1 MTKGKQRRIEIM
13 DTTLRDGEQAEGISM
28 MPEEKRTIA
37 QRLLETVKV
46 DRIEVASARVSEG
59 ERRAVRTI
67 IDHVESKG
75 MTDRVEILGFVDVN
89 RSVDWVTSVGARVI
103 NLLTKGSLHH
113 CREQLK
119 KTHEQ
124 HLEDIRRT
132 IDYGTKQGITFNVY
146 LEDWSGGMLGCADY
160 VHEHIAA
167 LIQMPVKR
175 IMLPDTLGLLA
186 PPQVREFVGQ
196 IISAFPDRHFD
207 YHGHDDYGL
216 GTANTL
222 EAAIAGA
229 RGVHVTVN
237 GMGERAGNVTLDEVV
252 VALRDHAGI
261 RTSVD
266 ERALS
271 DISKLVEVFSGR
283 RVPANKPIVGENVFT
298 QTAGIHADGDMKGN
312 LYESRLTPA
321 RFGQHRTYAMG
332 KLMGKA
338 SLDFN
343 LERLNISLTPDQK
356 QQLLARI
363 IELGDQKKNVTTS
376 DLPFLISEVL
386 QTQELRVF
394 EVKDYSVVSNRGLR
408 PTATL
413 LVRYRDKEIHAT
425 GSGDGGYDAFMQA
438 LNGIEK
444 QLGFE
449 LPKLLDYE
457 VRIPPGGKTDA
468 LVETTIKWE
477 GGMKTRGV
485 HSDQLAAAIQAT
497 EHALN
502 MIALRIAPDQKGQGV
517 AKGQGG
523 RGKGQDV
530 RVQGQGSRGKG
541 QAARGTADIAR
552 GPSPVTAFT
561 KHKRSHG
568 STQHKKIVDSRRG

>member
-1 MTKGKQRRIEIM
+1 MSKGKARRIEIM

-59 ERRAVRTI
+59 ERRAVKTI
-67 IDHVESKG
+67 IDYAESKG
-75 MTDRVEILGFVDVN
+75 LTNRVEILGFVDGN
-89 RSVDWVTSVGARVI
+89 RSVDWATSVGARVI

-113 CREQLK
+113 CREQLR
-119 KTHEQ
+119 KTHRE
-124 HLEDIRRT
+124 HLDDIEKT
-132 IDYGTKQGITFNVY
+132 VEYGVKHGISFNVY
-146 LEDWSGGMLGCADY
+146 LEDWSGGMLGGPDY
-160 VHEHIAA
+160 VNEHIEA
-167 LIQMPVKR
+167 LAGLPVAR

-186 PPQVREFVGQ
+186 PAQVRDFVGR
-196 IISAFPDRHFD
+196 IIAAFPGRHFD

-222 EAAIAGA
+222 EAAMAGV

-271 DISKLVEVFSGR
+271 DISRLVEIFSGR

-343 LERLNISLTPDQK
+343 LERLNISLSPEQK
-356 QQLLARI
+356 QQLLTRI
-363 IELGDQKKNVTTS
+363 IELGDQKKGVTTS

-386 QTQELRVF
+386 QTRDLRVF
-394 EVKDYSVVSNRGLR
+394 EVRDYSVVSNRGLR

-413 LVRYRDKEIHAT
+413 LVRFRDRDIHAT

-438 LNGIEK
+438 LKSIEK

-449 LPKLLDYE
+449 LPRLLDYE

-502 MIALRIAPDQKGQGV
+502 MIALRSAPLPKRQGV
-517 AKGQGG
+517 
-523 RGKGQDV
+523 RGKGQPLAPFV
-530 RVQGQGSRGKG
+530 
-541 QAARGTADIAR
+541 
-552 GPSPVTAFT
+552 
-561 KHKRSHG
+561 KHKRVHG
-568 STQHKKIVDSRRG
+568 STQHKKIAHARRG

>member
-1 MTKGKQRRIEIM
+1 MSKGKPRRIEIM

-59 ERRAVRTI
+59 ERRAVKTI
-67 IDHVESKG
+67 IDYAESKG
-75 MTDRVEILGFVDVN
+75 LTDRVEVLGFVDAN
-89 RSVDWVTSVGARVI
+89 RSVDWAQSVGARVI

-119 KTHEQ
+119 KTHSQ
-124 HLEDIRRT
+124 HLDDIRKT
-132 IDYGTKQGITFNVY
+132 VEYGVRHGITFNVY
-146 LEDWSGGMLGCADY
+146 LEDWSGGMIGCPDY
-160 VHEHIAA
+160 VDTHIAA
-167 LIQMPVKR
+167 LNEMPVTR

-186 PPQVREFVGQ
+186 PGQVREFVGR
-196 IISAFPDRHFD
+196 IVAAFPGRHFD

-222 EAAIAGA
+222 EAAVAGA

-261 RTSVD
+261 RTGVD

-283 RVPANKPIVGENVFT
+283 RVPPNKPIVGENVFT

-343 LERLNISLTPDQK
+343 LERLNIALTPEQK
-356 QQLLARI
+356 QQLLSRI
-363 IELGDQKKNVTTS
+363 VELGDQKKAITTS

-386 QTQELRVF
+386 QTRELRVF

-408 PTATL
+408 PTATI
-413 LVRYRDKEIHAT
+413 LVRFRDKDIHAT

-438 LNGIEK
+438 LKSIEK
-444 QLGFE
+444 PLGFE
-449 LPKLLDYE
+449 LPRLLDYE

-502 MIALRIAPDQKGQGV
+502 MIALRSSPSQKGQR
-517 AKGQGG
+517 APF
-523 RGKGQDV
+523 
-530 RVQGQGSRGKG
+530 S
-541 QAARGTADIAR
+541 
-552 GPSPVTAFT
+552 
-561 KHKRSHG
+561 KHRRAHG
-568 STQHKKIVDSRRG
+568 STHHKKIADARRS

>member
-1 MTKGKQRRIEIM
+1 MGKAKFRRIEIM

-37 QRLLETVKV
+37 RRLLEAVKV

-59 ERRAVRTI
+59 ERRAVRSI
-67 IDHVESKG
+67 VDYAESKG
-75 MTDRVEILGFVDVN
+75 MTDRVEILGFVDLN
-89 RSVDWVTSVGARVI
+89 RSIDWAESVGVRVI

-119 KTHEQ
+119 KTHQQ
-124 HLEDIRRT
+124 HLDDIRRT
-132 IDYGTKQGITFNVY
+132 VEYGAKLGVTFNVY
-146 LEDWSGGMLGCADY
+146 LEDWSGGMIASPEY
-160 VHEHIAA
+160 VLEHIAA
-167 LIQMPVKR
+167 LIDMPAHVVRR

-186 PPQVREFVGQ
+186 PAQVRVMVERVIQ
-196 IISAFPDRHFD
+196 AFPGRHFD
-207 YHGHDDYGL
+207 FHGHNDYGL

-222 EAAIAGA
+222 EAALSGVH
-229 RGVHVTVN
+229 GVHVTVN

-252 VALRDHAGI
+252 VALRDHAGV
-261 RTSVD
+261 RTGVD
-266 ERALS
+266 ERALA

-283 RVPANKPIVGENVFT
+283 RVPQNKPISGENVFT

-321 RFGQHRTYAMG
+321 RFGRHRTYAMG

-343 LERLNISLTPDQK
+343 LERLNITLTPAQK
-356 QQLLARI
+356 QQLLALI
-363 IELGDQKKNVTTS
+363 VELGDQKKSVTTS

-386 QTQELRVF
+386 QTRDLRVF

-408 PTATL
+408 PTATV
-413 LVRYRDKEIHAT
+413 LVRCRDKDIHAT

-438 LNGIEK
+438 LKSIEK

-449 LPKLLDYE
+449 LPRLLDYE

-477 GGMKTRGV
+477 GGIKTRGV

-502 MIALRIAPDQKGQGV
+502 MIALRSAPSLPKGV
-517 AKGQGG
+517 AKPG
-523 RGKGQDV
+523 R
-530 RVQGQGSRGKG
+530 
-541 QAARGTADIAR
+541 TH
-552 GPSPVTAFT
+552 GPT
-561 KHKRSHG
+561 H
-568 STQHKKIVDSRRG
+568 HKKVAHARRG

>member
-1 MTKGKQRRIEIM
+1 MGKPRRIEVM

-37 QRLLETVKV
+37 RRLLETVKV

-59 ERRAVRTI
+59 ERRAVKTI
-67 IDHVESKG
+67 IDYVEAKG

-89 RSVDWVTSVGARVI
+89 RSVDWATSVGARVI

-124 HLEDIRRT
+124 HLDDIRKT
-132 IDYGTKQGITFNVY
+132 VDYGVKRGITFNVY
-146 LEDWSGGMLGCADY
+146 LEDWSGGMLGSPEY
-160 VHEHIAA
+160 VDGHIEA
-167 LIQMPVKR
+167 LSAMDVRR

-186 PPQVREFVGQ
+186 PPQVRDFVGR
-196 IISAFPDRHFD
+196 IIAKFPDRHFD

-222 EAAIAGA
+222 EAAIAGVK
-229 RGVHVTVN
+229 GVHVTVN

-261 RTSVD
+261 RTNVD

-283 RVPANKPIVGENVFT
+283 RVPPNKPIVGENVFT

-312 LYESRLTPA
+312 LYESRLTPS

-338 SLDFN
+338 SLEFN
-343 LERLNISLTPDQK
+343 LERLNISLSPEQK

-363 IELGDQKKNVTTS
+363 IELGDQKKSVTTS

-386 QTQELRVF
+386 QNRDLRVF

-408 PTATL
+408 PTATIL
-413 LVRYRDKEIHAT
+413 IRFRDKEFHAT

-438 LNGIEK
+438 LKSIEK
-444 QLGFE
+444 QLGFT

-502 MIALRIAPDQKGQGV
+502 MIALRTNPTRGASTLSKGAAKHGRTHGPTDHKNIAD
-517 AKGQGG
+517 
-523 RGKGQDV
+523 
-530 RVQGQGSRGKG
+530 
-541 QAARGTADIAR
+541 AR
-552 GPSPVTAFT
+552 
-561 KHKRSHG
+561 
-568 STQHKKIVDSRRG
+568 RR

>member
-1 MTKGKQRRIEIM
+1 MSKGKPRRIEIM

-67 IDHVESKG
+67 IDYAESKAL
-75 MTDRVEILGFVDVN
+75 TDRVEVLGFVDLH
-89 RSVDWVTSVGARVI
+89 RSVDWAQSVGVRVI
-103 NLLTKGSLHH
+103 NLLTKGSRHH

-119 KTHEQ
+119 KTHQQ
-124 HLEDIRRT
+124 HLDDIRKT
-132 IDYGTKQGITFNVY
+132 IDYGVKNGITFNVY
-146 LEDWSGGMLGCADY
+146 LEDWSGGMLGDPDY
-160 VHEHIAA
+160 VDEHITA
-167 LIQMPVKR
+167 LIDMPVKR

-186 PPQVREFVGQ
+186 PMQVREFVGRT
-196 IISAFPDRHFD
+196 IAMFPEPHFD

-216 GTANTL
+216 GTADTL
-222 EAAIAGA
+222 EAVIAGV

-283 RVPANKPIVGENVFT
+283 RVPPNKPIVGENVFT

-321 RFGQHRTYAMG
+321 RFGRHRTYAMG

-343 LERLNISLTPDQK
+343 LERLNISLSPEQK

-363 IELGDQKKNVTTS
+363 IELGDQKKSVTIS

-386 QTQELRVF
+386 QTRELRVF
-394 EVKDYSVVSNRGLR
+394 DVKDYSVVSNRGLR
-408 PTATL
+408 PTATV
-413 LVRYRDKEIHAT
+413 LVRYRDKEFHAT
-425 GSGDGGYDAFMQA
+425 GTGDGGYDAFMQA
-438 LNGIEK
+438 LKSIEK
-444 QLGFE
+444 PLGFE
-449 LPKLLDYE
+449 LPRLLDYE

-502 MIALRIAPDQKGQGV
+502 MIALRSAPSHKGQGV
-517 AKGQGG
+517 PF
-523 RGKGQDV
+523 
-530 RVQGQGSRGKG
+530 S
-541 QAARGTADIAR
+541 
-552 GPSPVTAFT
+552 
-561 KHKRSHG
+561 KHKRAHG
-568 STQHKKIVDSRRG
+568 STQHKKIAHARRG

>member
-1 MTKGKQRRIEIM
+1 MSKGKTRRIEVM

-37 QRLLETVKV
+37 QRLLEAVKV

-59 ERRAVRTI
+59 ERRAVKTI
-67 IDHVESKG
+67 IDYAESKG
-75 MTDRVEILGFVDVN
+75 LTDRIEILGFVDVN
-89 RSVDWVTSVGARVI
+89 RSVDWATSVGARVI

-113 CREQLK
+113 CREQLR
-119 KTHEQ
+119 KTPQQ
-124 HLEDIRRT
+124 HIDDIRKT
-132 IDYGTKQGITFNVY
+132 IEYGAKHGITFNVY
-146 LEDWSGGMLGCADY
+146 LEDWSGGMIGCADY
-160 VHEHIAA
+160 VHEHIEA
-167 LIQMPVKR
+167 LGAMPVKR
-175 IMLPDTLGLLA
+175 IMLPDTLGLLSPA
-186 PPQVREFVGQ
+186 QVREFVGST
-196 IISAFPDRHFD
+196 IAKFPDRHFD
-207 YHGHDDYGL
+207 FHGHDDYGL

-222 EAAIAGA
+222 EAAIAGVH
-229 RGVHVTVN
+229 GVHVTVN

-261 RTSVD
+261 KTSVD

-271 DISKLVEVFSGR
+271 EVSKLVEVFSGR
-283 RVPANKPIVGENVFT
+283 RVPPNKPIVGENVFT

-343 LERLNISLTPDQK
+343 LERLNITLSPEQK
-356 QQLLARI
+356 QQLLSRI
-363 IELGDQKKNVTTS
+363 VDLGDQKKSVTQS

-386 QTQELRVF
+386 QTQDLRVF

-408 PTATL
+408 PTATM
-413 LVRYRDKEIHAT
+413 LVRFRDKEIHAT
-425 GSGDGGYDAFMQA
+425 GTGDGGYDAFMQA
-438 LNGIEK
+438 LKSIEK

-477 GGMKTRGV
+477 GGLKTRGV

-502 MIALRIAPDQKGQGV
+502 MIALRQGAVAP
-517 AKGQGG
+517 
-523 RGKGQDV
+523 R
-530 RVQGQGSRGKG
+530 
-541 QAARGTADIAR
+541 
-552 GPSPVTAFT
+552 PSPVTPF
-561 KHKRSHG
+561 KKRTHG
-568 STQHKKIVDSRRG
+568 PTRHKKIAHARRG

>member
-1 MTKGKQRRIEIM
+1 MGKAKIRRIEVM

-37 QRLLETVKV
+37 RRLLETVKV

-59 ERRAVRTI
+59 ELRAVKTI
-67 IDHVESKG
+67 VEYAESKG
-75 MTDRVEILGFVDVN
+75 MTDRVEILGFVDLN
-89 RSVDWVTSVGARVI
+89 KSIDWAESVGVRVI

-119 KTHEQ
+119 KTHQQ
-124 HLEDIRRT
+124 HLDDIRRT
-132 IDYGTKQGITFNVY
+132 VEYGAKHRIAFNVY
-146 LEDWSGGMLGCADY
+146 LEDWSGGMIGSPDY
-160 VHEHIAA
+160 VMEHVAA
-167 LIQMPVKR
+167 LCEMPADVIRR

-186 PPQVREFVGQ
+186 PMQVRAMVGE
-196 IISAFPDRHFD
+196 ILTAFPGRHFD
-207 YHGHDDYGL
+207 FHGHNDYGL

-222 EAAIAGA
+222 EAAVCGA
-229 RGVHVTVN
+229 HGVHVTVN

-252 VALRDHAGI
+252 VALRDHAGL
-261 RTSVD
+261 RTGVD
-266 ERALS
+266 ERALA

-283 RVPANKPIVGENVFT
+283 RVPANKPISGENVFT

-343 LERLNISLTPDQK
+343 LERLNITLTPEQK

-363 IELGDQKKNVTTS
+363 VELGDQKKSVTTS

-386 QTQELRVF
+386 QTRDLRVF

-408 PTATL
+408 PTATVL
-413 LVRYRDKEIHAT
+413 IRCRDKEFHAT

-438 LNGIEK
+438 LKSVEK
-444 QLGFE
+444 QLGFA
-449 LPKLLDYE
+449 LPRLLDYE

-477 GGMKTRGV
+477 GGIKTRGV

-502 MIALRIAPDQKGQGV
+502 MIALRTAATHGRPALRLSKGKQG
-517 AKGQGG
+517 
-523 RGKGQDV
+523 R
-530 RVQGQGSRGKG
+530 
-541 QAARGTADIAR
+541 T
-552 GPSPVTAFT
+552 
-561 KHKRSHG
+561 HG
-568 STQHKKIVDSRRG
+568 SAQHKKVAHARRS